1 MPKSCNLNTEA
12 APKSDSCSTTYELF
26 TANSIVDRHG
36 GRIWV
41 TAGKE
46 AGSTF
51 HFTLP
56 AAQSNRQPEPLA
68 V

>member
-1 MPKSCNLNTEA
+1 MGLAICR
-12 APKSDSCSTTYELF
+12 
-26 TANSIVDRHG
+26 SIVDRHG

>member
-1 MPKSCNLNTEA
+1 MGLAICR
-12 APKSDSCSTTYELF
+12 
-26 TANSIVDRHG
+26 SIVDRHG

-56 AAQSNRQPEPLA
+56 AAQPDQQPEPVA